1 MVTKKNKKLT
11 EDFIKVQMQHIDPTF
26 LQDEFSQM
34 QVAICSIIEKLQ
46 ETNLD
51 ETTINV
57 IYQLNEICNAIIDKI
72 DWNISAQDFF

>member
-11 EDFIKVQMQHIDPTF
+11 EELVKVQMQHIDPTF
-26 LQDEFSQM
+26 LQDEFTQM
-34 QVAICSIIEKLQ
+34 QVAICEIIEKLQ

>member
-11 EDFIKVQMQHIDPTF
+11 EELVKVQMQHIDPTF
-26 LQDEFSQM
+26 LQDEFTQM
-34 QVAICSIIEKLQ
+34 QVAICEIIEKLQ

-51 ETTINV
+51 EATINV

>member
-11 EDFIKVQMQHIDPTF
+11 EDLVEVQMKHIDSMF

-34 QVAICSIIEKLQ
+34 QVGICEIIEKLQ
-46 ETNLD
+46 ETDLD

-57 IYQLNEICNAIIDKI
+57 IYQLNEICNVIIDKI
-72 DWNISAQDFF
+72 NLNLSVQDFF

>member
-34 QVAICSIIEKLQ
+34 QVAICSIIEQLQ